1 MQTIKKNITSL
12 ELQLNPGS
20 MQKFSSLLQNGVGIR
35 GSFGESLGVFLSRLP
50 GFTTPYIIDSIQ
62 TIFLN
67 GTPID
72 DLETPLIEEKMV
84 LALSAAMPGLAGAIF
99 RRNSLHAS
107 LRGTKSSAID
117 QELTFEDVF
126 VTLKLFNIIAV
137 ERGPEILNQGVLIK
151 KKGLKE
157 FLKDRPTLQSAI
169 HTAIA
174 GDTVLKKN
182 DLLSFLTGQEDIFFI
197 AKETDA

>member
-1 MQTIKKNITSL
+1 MQTIKNNISSL

-20 MQKFSSLLQNGVGIR
+20 IQRFSSFLQSGVGIR
-35 GSFGESLGVFLSRLP
+35 ASFGESLGIFLSRLP
-50 GFTTPYIIDSIQ
+50 GFSTSYITDSIQ

-72 DLETPLIEEKMV
+72 DLETPFIEEKVV

-107 LRGTKSSAID
+107 LRGTKSTAID
-117 QELTFEDVF
+117 QEATFEDIF
-126 VTLKLFNIIAV
+126 VTLKLFNSIAV
-137 ERGPEILNQGVLIK
+137 ERGPGILGQGILIK
-151 KKGLKE
+151 KKPLKE
-157 FLKDRPTLQSAI
+157 FLKDRPTLQSEI

-182 DLLSFLTGQEDIFFI
+182 DLLSFLTGKEDLYFI